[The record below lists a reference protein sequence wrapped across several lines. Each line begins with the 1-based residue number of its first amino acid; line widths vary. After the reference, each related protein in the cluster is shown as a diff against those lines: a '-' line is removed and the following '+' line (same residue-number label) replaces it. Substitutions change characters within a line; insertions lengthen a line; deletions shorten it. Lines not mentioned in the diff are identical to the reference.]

1 MKNKELWKPTKF
13 IRTPNGLRA
22 IRDGEYAGKG
32 QSIFMGDILA
42 KYYEKM
48 ISAHAKGTMLDL
60 GCGNVPL
67 YCVYSSLVD
76 KIICVDWSNSYFK
89 NSHIDIECNL
99 NDILP
104 LSTESFDTIIITDV
118 LEHINNPFLLWSE
131 MSRILKPKG
140 KLLIGI
146 PFLFNL
152 HDEPYD
158 YFRYTEFAIKMF
170 CENNSLQILSIDSM
184 GGSPEVIINIIAK
197 HLSFSR
203 ALTYVNR
210 VVGKMIM
217 SLKIAKRISHKTQH
231 KFPLGYCIVAQKNQ
245 SKAGIIL

>member
-1 MKNKELWKPTKF
+1 MKNKEFWEPTKF
-13 IRTPNGLRA
+13 VLTPKGLRA
-22 IRDGEYAGKG
+22 NRDCKYAGNG

-48 ISAHAKGTMLDL
+48 INVHAKGSMLDL

-67 YCVYSSLVD
+67 YCVYKSIVN
-76 KIICVDWSNSYFK
+76 KITCVDWSNSYFK
-89 NSHIDIECNL
+89 NSHIDMECNL
-99 NDILP
+99 TELLP
-104 LSTESFDTIIITDV
+104 FPDKSYDTILITDV
-118 LEHINNPFLLWSE
+118 LEHINNPFMLWHE
-131 MSRILKPKG
+131 MTRILKPNG
-140 KLLIGI
+140 KILIGV
-146 PFLFNL
+146 PFLFSL

-170 CENNSLQILSIDSM
+170 CESNYLQVLSIDSM

-203 ALTYVNR
+203 TLTYVNR
-210 VVGKMIM
+210 VIGKTIM

-231 KFPLGYCIVAQKNQ
+231 KFPLGYCVVAQKPV
-245 SKAGIIL
+245 